1 MIVVD
6 NFVWL
11 NVTHKAKEVFQ
22 SGLFELYELYN
33 DESESLIETMDH
45 LNKALESGSSIVIE
59 VGHLSE

>member
-11 NVTHKAKEVFQ
+11 DVTHKAKEVFQ
-22 SGLFELYELYN
+22 SGLFELYELYE
-33 DESESLIETMDH
+33 DSSESLIQTMEH

-59 VGHLSE
+59 VGYL